1 MLPPGTGTKSTPS
14 LSCSISSLPRTTS
27 AIASALG
34 TTQHEANASTSAF
47 LEAARSMLGPSGL
60 PDPAANQVALRF
72 LESSVAAQANA
83 LAWRDGFIVLA
94 TVFFAAV
101 IPAWLLANM
110 RKT

>member
-1 MLPPGTGTKSTPS
+1 MKRFHGRLLDVKSLLHPVG
-14 LSCSISSLPRTTS
+14 I
-27 AIASALG
+27 
-34 TTQHEANASTSAF
+34 
-47 LEAARSMLGPSGL
+47 
-60 PDPAANQVALRF
+60 PDAAANQVALQF
-72 LESSVAAQANA
+72 LERSVAAQANA